1 MFTAVFD
8 LSIFFFLALIY
19 DAPHCLFTE
28 LVLYWGTCI
37 FYGNSYL
44 IIPTEDYLSEAF
56 SHPIIASWEGGKYSG
71 SIYLEPYLFLE
82 FDHAGLSLKSI
93 SLTLEDAH
101 VPSIYCV
108 LRLFTLTIFFKSS
121 MHDLRD
127 ISVYFTQA
135 LIQLM
140 LFFDQ

>member
-1 MFTAVFD
+1 M
-8 LSIFFFLALIY
+8 
-19 DAPHCLFTE
+19 
-28 LVLYWGTCI
+28 
-37 FYGNSYL
+37 
-44 IIPTEDYLSEAF
+44 IPTEDYLSEAF
-56 SHPIIASWEGGKYSG
+56 SHPIIASWEGGTYSG

-127 ISVYFTQA
+127 ISVCFTQA